1 MKKKLG
7 VIITLLTLCICLMT
21 PQMHAQAASGKTTI
35 AVSSGSINI
44 GQTVTVT
51 AKALSASGDSA
62 YANMVLTYDAG
73 ILEFV
78 SCTATYGG
86 GGGSISVANDS
97 FSVTLKAISAG
108 KASISLS
115 ATDGVIFSTA
125 EELDSMAGSSTSV
138 TVNNEAAGSSTGN
151 NSSAGTTGGNSAGTG
166 SNNNTG
172 SNTNTAAL
180 SADNSLKAL
189 TISPGTLSPAFKGST
204 TKYTATVDNSV
215 TSIAVSAT
223 PVNEKATIESV
234 TGNTNLAVGA
244 NVVKI
249 VVKAENGTTATYK
262 ITVTRQAAGNAG
274 TTGCETT
281 TTGGENGDSENG
293 DAETPEDTE
302 EVPATETP
310 ASQADV
316 VINDTTYHISDS
328 FTEEQIPADFTEAT
342 VQFRGTECRGLTFNK
357 GTISL
362 IYLETDNVDSTI
374 GRFFIYDETRDVVYD
389 FMKFTSGES
398 SYVIPL
404 LAPLDS
410 VLPDSY
416 VQVSLQMPES
426 TVMTAYQ
433 LPAAE
438 GEEASDF
445 YVFYAVNQDGTEGWY
460 QYDAAEGTYQRVNGN
475 ITETADSSSDD
486 LAELQSEYDELSR
499 KYKDAKSFSRNMI
512 AVIIFVLAVA
522 VVIGLNII
530 FFGRKKKG
538 KDELIEDDNVE
549 LEDAEYDEDTDEDL
563 DEDEVE
569 DTENDKKHFFGKFHG
584 LRKKRNNADDFLM
597 DEDED
602 FSENQIKKN
611 STQADITIIGTQPEI
626 SQEKTIDLVLDEPS
640 QEKTKKAEKIESE
653 RAKVKET
660 KDAEDDDYFDDEEE
674 YIEEEHP
681 INRAYREWND
691 YEDEFP
697 APVKKTVTEQT
708 SEKKSSEENQKTQP
722 EKNETSVKKEK
733 GLEVFDL
740 NDL

>member
-21 PQMHAQAASGKTTI
+21 PQMHAKAASGKTTI
-35 AVSSGSINI
+35 AVSAGSLNI

-78 SCTATYGG
+78 SCNATYGG
-86 GGGSISVANDS
+86 GGGSISVASDS
-97 FSVTLKAISAG
+97 FSVTLKAIAAG

-115 ATDGVIFSTA
+115 ATDGVIYGTE

-138 TVNNEAAGSSTGN
+138 TVKNEAAG
-151 NSSAGTTGGNSAGTG
+151 GNSTNNGSSGSNGNAGNGSSSGTG

-262 ITVTRQAAGNAG
+262 ITVTRQAAG
-274 TTGCETT
+274 TTGSETT
-281 TTGGENGDSENG
+281 TTGGENGDDGNG
-293 DAETPEDTE
+293 DSETPEDTE
-302 EVPATETP
+302 EVDATETP
-310 ASQADV
+310 VPAADV
-316 VINDTTYHISDS
+316 VINNTTYHIADN

-342 VQFRGTECRGLTFNK
+342 VHFRGTECRGLTFNK

-362 IYLETDNVDSTI
+362 IYLETDNVDATT

-389 FMKFTSGES
+389 FMKFTAGES

-410 VLPDSY
+410 VLPESY
-416 VQVSLQMPES
+416 VQVSLQMPEN

-433 LPAAE
+433 LPVE
-438 GEEASDF
+438 DGEEASDF
-445 YVFYAVNQDGTEGWY
+445 YIFYGVNQDGTEGWY

-486 LAELQSEYDELSR
+486 LAALQSEYDELSK

-512 AVIIFVLAVA
+512 AVLIFVLAIA
-522 VVIGLNII
+522 VVIILNIVL
-530 FFGRKKKG
+530 FGRKKKG
-538 KDELIEDDNVE
+538 KDELLEDDDSENE
-549 LEDAEYDEDTDEDL
+549 ESEYESDE
-563 DEDEVE
+563 EDEFVE
-569 DTENDKKHFFGKFHG
+569 KSPEAPMKNAEN
-584 LRKKRNNADDFLM
+584 
-597 DEDED
+597 
-602 FSENQIKKN
+602 
-611 STQADITIIGTQPEI
+611 
-626 SQEKTIDLVLDEPS
+626 
-640 QEKTKKAEKIESE
+640 TKKASKAGQTARTNKAGKPKKAE
-653 RAKVKET
+653 ET
-660 KDAEDDDYFDDEEE
+660 EEAQEFEEDEDDYFDDEEE

-691 YEDEFP
+691 YEDEIP
-697 APVKKTVTEQT
+697 STSEKSVTEEK
-708 SEKKSSEENQKTQP
+708 SEKKSSTENEKMDVPQ
-722 EKNETSVKKEK
+722 KNETSVKNEK
-733 GLEVFDL
+733 GMEVFDL

>member
-223 PVNEKATIESV
+223 PVNEKATVESV

-274 TTGCETT
+274 TTGGETT

-328 FTEEQIPADFTEAT
+328 FTEEQITADFTEAT

-486 LAELQSEYDELSR
+486 LAALQSEYDELSK

-674 YIEEEHP
+674 YIEEDHP

-708 SEKKSSEENQKTQP
+708 FEKKSSEENQKTQP
-722 EKNETSVKKEK
+722 EKNETSVKNEK

>member
-1 MKKKLG
+1 MKKKLS

-21 PQMHAQAASGKTTI
+21 PQMHAKAASGKTTI
-35 AVSSGSINI
+35 AVSAGSLNI

-51 AKALSASGDSA
+51 AKAFSASGDSA

-78 SCTATYGG
+78 SCNATYGG
-86 GGGSISVANDS
+86 GGGSISVASDS

-115 ATDGVIFSTA
+115 ATDGVIYGTE

-138 TVNNEAAGSSTGN
+138 TVKNEAAGSNGN
-151 NSSAGTTGGNSAGTG
+151 AGNGSSSGTG

-262 ITVTRQAAGNAG
+262 ITVTRQAAG
-274 TTGCETT
+274 TTGSETT
-281 TTGGENGDSENG
+281 TTGGENGDNGNG
-293 DAETPEDTE
+293 DSETPEDTE
-302 EVPATETP
+302 EVDTTETP
-310 ASQADV
+310 VPAADV
-316 VINDTTYHISDS
+316 VINNTTYHIADN

-342 VQFRGTECRGLTFNK
+342 VHFRGAECRGLTFNK

-362 IYLETDNVDSTI
+362 IYLETDNVDATT

-389 FMKFTSGES
+389 FMKFTAGES
-398 SYVIPL
+398 SYAIPL

-410 VLPDSY
+410 VLPESY
-416 VQVSLQMPES
+416 VQVSLQMPEN

-433 LPAAE
+433 LPVE
-438 GEEASDF
+438 DGEETSDF
-445 YVFYAVNQDGTEGWY
+445 YIFYGVNQDGTEGWY

-486 LAELQSEYDELSR
+486 LAALQSEYDELSK

-512 AVIIFVLAVA
+512 AVIIFVLAIA
-522 VVIGLNII
+522 VVIILNIVL
-530 FFGRKKKG
+530 FGRKKKG
-538 KDELIEDDNVE
+538 KDELLEDDD
-549 LEDAEYDEDTDEDL
+549 LENEESEYESDE
-563 DEDEVE
+563 EDEE
-569 DTENDKKHFFGKFHG
+569 NEETENEKKSLFGKFHG
-584 LRKKRNNADDFLM
+584 FRKKEKNEDDFLM
-597 DEDED
+597 DED
-602 FSENQIKKN
+602 N
-611 STQADITIIGTQPEI
+611 
-626 SQEKTIDLVLDEPS
+626 EKTE
-640 QEKTKKAEKIESE
+640 
-653 RAKVKET
+653 ET
-660 KDAEDDDYFDDEEE
+660 KEEQEFDGDEDAYFDDEEE
-674 YIEEEHP
+674 YIEEDHP

-691 YEDEFP
+691 YEDEIP
-697 APVKKTVTEQT
+697 SPSKKPVTEEM
-708 SEKKSSEENQKTQP
+708 SEKKSSTENEKMDVPQ
-722 EKNETSVKKEK
+722 KNEK
-733 GLEVFDL
+733 GMEVFDL

>member
-21 PQMHAQAASGKTTI
+21 PQMHAKAASGKTTI
-35 AVSSGSINI
+35 AVSVGSLNI

-78 SCTATYGG
+78 SCNATYGG
-86 GGGSISVANDS
+86 GGGSISVASDS

-115 ATDGVIFSTA
+115 ATDGVIYGTE

-138 TVNNEAAGSSTGN
+138 TVKNEAAGSNTGN
-151 NSSAGTTGGNSAGTG
+151 
-166 SNNNTG
+166 NNNTG

-262 ITVTRQAAGNAG
+262 ITVTRQAAG
-274 TTGCETT
+274 TTGSETT
-281 TTGGENGDSENG
+281 TTGGENGDDGNG
-293 DAETPEDTE
+293 DSETPEDTE
-302 EVPATETP
+302 EVDTTETP
-310 ASQADV
+310 VSAADV
-316 VINDTTYHISDS
+316 VINNTTYHIADN

-342 VQFRGTECRGLTFNK
+342 VNFRGTECRGLTFDK

-362 IYLETDNVDSTI
+362 IYLETDNVDATT

-389 FMKFTSGES
+389 FMKFTAGES

-410 VLPDSY
+410 VLPESY
-416 VQVSLQMPES
+416 VQVSLQMPEN

-433 LPAAE
+433 LPVE
-438 GEEASDF
+438 DGEEASDF
-445 YVFYAVNQDGTEGWY
+445 YIFYGVNQDGTEGWY

-486 LAELQSEYDELSR
+486 LAALQSEYDELSK

-512 AVIIFVLAVA
+512 AVIIFVLAIA
-522 VVIGLNII
+522 VVIILNIVL
-530 FFGRKKKG
+530 FGRKKKG
-538 KDELIEDDNVE
+538 KDELLEDDNVE
-549 LEDAEYDEDTDEDL
+549 LEDAEYDEDI

-569 DTENDKKHFFGKFHG
+569 DTETDKKPLFGKFHG
-584 LRKKRNNADDFLM
+584 FRKKEDDSLL
-597 DEDED
+597 DEGD
-602 FSENQIKKN
+602 
-611 STQADITIIGTQPEI
+611 EI

-674 YIEEEHP
+674 YIEEDHP

-691 YEDEFP
+691 YEDEIP

-708 SEKKSSEENQKTQP
+708 SEQKSSEEDQKTQP

>member
-21 PQMHAQAASGKTTI
+21 PQMHAKAASGKTTI
-35 AVSSGSINI
+35 AVSAGSLNI

-78 SCTATYGG
+78 SCNATYGG
-86 GGGSISVANDS
+86 GGGSISVASDS

-115 ATDGVIFSTA
+115 ATDGVIYGTE

-138 TVNNEAAGSSTGN
+138 TVKNEAAGSNTGN
-151 NSSAGTTGGNSAGTG
+151 
-166 SNNNTG
+166 NNNTG

-244 NVVKI
+244 NVVQI

-262 ITVTRQAAGNAG
+262 ITVTRQAAG
-274 TTGCETT
+274 TTGSETT
-281 TTGGENGDSENG
+281 TTGGENGDDGNVDS
-293 DAETPEDTE
+293 ETPEDTE
-302 EVPATETP
+302 EVDTTETP
-310 ASQADV
+310 VSAADV
-316 VINDTTYHISDS
+316 VINNTTYHIADN
-328 FTEEQIPADFTEAT
+328 FTEEQIPSDFTEAT
-342 VQFRGTECRGLTFNK
+342 VNFRGAECRGLTFNK

-362 IYLETDNVDSTI
+362 IYLETDNVDATT

-389 FMKFTSGES
+389 FMKFTAGES
-398 SYVIPL
+398 SYAIPL

-410 VLPDSY
+410 VLPESY
-416 VQVSLQMPES
+416 VQVSLQMPEN

-433 LPAAE
+433 LPAE
-438 GEEASDF
+438 DGEEASDF
-445 YVFYAVNQDGTEGWY
+445 YIFYGVNQDGTEGWY

-486 LAELQSEYDELSR
+486 LAALQSEYDELSK

-512 AVIIFVLAVA
+512 AVLIFVLAIA
-522 VVIGLNII
+522 VVIILNIVL
-530 FFGRKKKG
+530 FGRKKKG
-538 KDELIEDDNVE
+538 KDEL
-549 LEDAEYDEDTDEDL
+549 LEDNDSENEESEYESDE
-563 DEDEVE
+563 EDEFVE
-569 DTENDKKHFFGKFHG
+569 KSPEAPMKNAEN
-584 LRKKRNNADDFLM
+584 
-597 DEDED
+597 
-602 FSENQIKKN
+602 
-611 STQADITIIGTQPEI
+611 
-626 SQEKTIDLVLDEPS
+626 
-640 QEKTKKAEKIESE
+640 TKKASKAGQTARTNKAGKPKKAE
-653 RAKVKET
+653 ET
-660 KDAEDDDYFDDEEE
+660 EEAQEFEEDEDDYFDDEEE

-691 YEDEFP
+691 YEDEIP
-697 APVKKTVTEQT
+697 SQSKKPVTEEM
-708 SEKKSSEENQKTQP
+708 SEKKSPIENEKMDVPQ
-722 EKNETSVKKEK
+722 KNEK
-733 GLEVFDL
+733 GMEVFDL

>member
-21 PQMHAQAASGKTTI
+21 PQMHAKAASGKTTI
-35 AVSSGSINI
+35 AVSAGSLNI

-78 SCTATYGG
+78 SCNATYGG
-86 GGGSISVANDS
+86 GGGSISVASDS

-115 ATDGVIFSTA
+115 ATDGVIYGTE

-138 TVNNEAAGSSTGN
+138 TVKNEAAG
-151 NSSAGTTGGNSAGTG
+151 GNSTNNGSSGSNGNAGNGSSSGTG

-244 NVVKI
+244 NVVQI

-262 ITVTRQAAGNAG
+262 ITVTRQAAG
-274 TTGCETT
+274 TTGSETT
-281 TTGGENGDSENG
+281 TTGGENGDDGNVDS
-293 DAETPEDTE
+293 ETPEDTE
-302 EVPATETP
+302 EVDTTETP
-310 ASQADV
+310 VSAADV
-316 VINDTTYHISDS
+316 VINNTTYHIADN
-328 FTEEQIPADFTEAT
+328 FTEEQIPSDFTEAT
-342 VQFRGTECRGLTFNK
+342 VNFRGAECRGLTFNK

-362 IYLETDNVDSTI
+362 IYLETDNVDATT

-389 FMKFTSGES
+389 FMKFTAGES
-398 SYVIPL
+398 SYAIPL

-410 VLPDSY
+410 VLPESY
-416 VQVSLQMPES
+416 VQVSLQMPEN

-433 LPAAE
+433 LPAE
-438 GEEASDF
+438 DGEEASDF
-445 YVFYAVNQDGTEGWY
+445 YIFYGVNQDGTEGWY

-486 LAELQSEYDELSR
+486 LAALQSEYDELSK

-512 AVIIFVLAVA
+512 AVLIFVLAIA
-522 VVIGLNII
+522 VVIILNIVL
-530 FFGRKKKG
+530 FGRKKKG
-538 KDELIEDDNVE
+538 KDEL
-549 LEDAEYDEDTDEDL
+549 LEDNDSENEESEYESDE
-563 DEDEVE
+563 EDEFVE
-569 DTENDKKHFFGKFHG
+569 KSPEAPMKNAEN
-584 LRKKRNNADDFLM
+584 
-597 DEDED
+597 
-602 FSENQIKKN
+602 
-611 STQADITIIGTQPEI
+611 
-626 SQEKTIDLVLDEPS
+626 
-640 QEKTKKAEKIESE
+640 TKKASKAGQTARTNKAGKPKKAE
-653 RAKVKET
+653 ET
-660 KDAEDDDYFDDEEE
+660 EEAQEFEEDEDDYFDDEEE

-691 YEDEFP
+691 YEDEIP
-697 APVKKTVTEQT
+697 SPSKKPVTEEM
-708 SEKKSSEENQKTQP
+708 SEKKSPIENEKMDVPQ
-722 EKNETSVKKEK
+722 KNEK
-733 GLEVFDL
+733 GMEVFDL

>member
-21 PQMHAQAASGKTTI
+21 PQMHAKAASGKTTI
-35 AVSSGSINI
+35 AVSASSLNI

-78 SCTATYGG
+78 SCNATYGG
-86 GGGSISVANDS
+86 GGGSISVASDS

-115 ATDGVIFSTA
+115 ATDGVIYGTE

-138 TVNNEAAGSSTGN
+138 TVKNEAAGSNGN
-151 NSSAGTTGGNSAGTG
+151 AGNGSSSGTG

-172 SNTNTAAL
+172 SNTAAL

-189 TISPGTLSPAFKGST
+189 TISPGTLSPAFRGST
-204 TKYTATVDNSV
+204 TKYTAAVDNSV

-223 PVNEKATIESV
+223 PVNEKATVESV

-274 TTGCETT
+274 TTGGETT

-293 DAETPEDTE
+293 DAETPKDTE
-302 EVPATETP
+302 EVPATEAP
-310 ASQADV
+310 ASQAEV
-316 VINDTTYHISDS
+316 VINDTAYHISDS
-328 FTEEQIPADFTEAT
+328 FTEEQIPADFTEAA
-342 VQFRGTECRGLTFNK
+342 VRFRGTECRGLTFNK
-357 GTISL
+357 GMISL

-389 FMKFTSGES
+389 FMKFTAGES

-486 LAELQSEYDELSR
+486 LAALQSEYDELSK

-512 AVIIFVLAVA
+512 AVLIFVLAIA
-522 VVIGLNII
+522 VVIILNIVL
-530 FFGRKKKG
+530 FGRKKKG
-538 KDELIEDDNVE
+538 KDELLEDDNVE
-549 LEDAEYDEDTDEDL
+549 LEDAEYDEDI

-569 DTENDKKHFFGKFHG
+569 DTETDKKPLFGKFHG
-584 LRKKRNNADDFLM
+584 FRKKEDDSLL
-597 DEDED
+597 DEGD
-602 FSENQIKKN
+602 
-611 STQADITIIGTQPEI
+611 EI

-640 QEKTKKAEKIESE
+640 QKKTKKAEKIESE

-674 YIEEEHP
+674 YIEEDHP

-691 YEDEFP
+691 YEDEIP

-708 SEKKSSEENQKTQP
+708 SEQKSSEEDQKTQP

>member
-21 PQMHAQAASGKTTI
+21 PQMHAKAASGKTTI
-35 AVSSGSINI
+35 AVSAGSLNI

-78 SCTATYGG
+78 SCNATYGG
-86 GGGSISVANDS
+86 GGGSISVASDS
-97 FSVTLKAISAG
+97 FSVTLKAIAAG

-138 TVNNEAAGSSTGN
+138 TVKNEAAGSNTGN
-151 NSSAGTTGGNSAGTG
+151 
-166 SNNNTG
+166 NNNTG

-244 NVVKI
+244 NVVQI

-262 ITVTRQAAGNAG
+262 ITVTRQAAG
-274 TTGCETT
+274 TTGSETT
-281 TTGGENGDSENG
+281 TTGGENGDDGNG
-293 DAETPEDTE
+293 DSETPEDTE
-302 EVPATETP
+302 EVDTTETP
-310 ASQADV
+310 VSAADV
-316 VINDTTYHISDS
+316 VINNTTYHIADN

-342 VQFRGTECRGLTFNK
+342 VNFRGAECRGLTFNK

-362 IYLETDNVDSTI
+362 IYLETDNVDATT

-389 FMKFTSGES
+389 FMKFTAGES

-410 VLPDSY
+410 VLPESY
-416 VQVSLQMPES
+416 VQVSLQMPEN

-433 LPAAE
+433 LPAE
-438 GEEASDF
+438 DGEEASDF
-445 YVFYAVNQDGTEGWY
+445 YIFYGVNQDGTEGWY

-475 ITETADSSSDD
+475 ITEAADSSSDD
-486 LAELQSEYDELSR
+486 LAALQSEYDELSK

-512 AVIIFVLAVA
+512 AVIIFVLAIAA
-522 VVIGLNII
+522 VVILNIVL
-530 FFGRKKKG
+530 FGRKKKG
-538 KDELIEDDNVE
+538 KDEL
-549 LEDAEYDEDTDEDL
+549 LEDNDSENEESEYESDE
-563 DEDEVE
+563 EDEFVE
-569 DTENDKKHFFGKFHG
+569 KSPEAPMKNAEN
-584 LRKKRNNADDFLM
+584 
-597 DEDED
+597 
-602 FSENQIKKN
+602 
-611 STQADITIIGTQPEI
+611 
-626 SQEKTIDLVLDEPS
+626 
-640 QEKTKKAEKIESE
+640 TKKASKAGQTARTNKAGKPKKAE
-653 RAKVKET
+653 ET
-660 KDAEDDDYFDDEEE
+660 EEAQEFEEDEDDYFDDEEE

-691 YEDEFP
+691 YEDEIP
-697 APVKKTVTEQT
+697 SPSKKPVTEEM
-708 SEKKSSEENQKTQP
+708 SEKKSPIENEKMDVPQ
-722 EKNETSVKKEK
+722 KNEK
-733 GLEVFDL
+733 GMEVFDL

>member
-21 PQMHAQAASGKTTI
+21 PQMHAKAASGKTTI
-35 AVSSGSINI
+35 AVSASSLNI

-78 SCTATYGG
+78 SCNATYGG
-86 GGGSISVANDS
+86 GGGSISVASDS

-115 ATDGVIFSTA
+115 ATDGVIYGTE

-138 TVNNEAAGSSTGN
+138 TVKNEAAGSNGN
-151 NSSAGTTGGNSAGTG
+151 AGNGSSSGTG

-172 SNTNTAAL
+172 SNTAAL

-223 PVNEKATIESV
+223 PVNEKATVESV

-262 ITVTRQAAGNAG
+262 ITVTRQAAG
-274 TTGCETT
+274 TTGSETT
-281 TTGGENGDSENG
+281 TTGGENGDSGNG

-302 EVPATETP
+302 EVPATEAP
-310 ASQADV
+310 ASQAEV
-316 VINDTTYHISDS
+316 VINDTAYHISDS
-328 FTEEQIPADFTEAT
+328 FTEEQIPADFTEAA
-342 VQFRGTECRGLTFNK
+342 VQFRGTECRGLSFNK
-357 GTISL
+357 GMISL

-389 FMKFTSGES
+389 FMKFTAGES

-410 VLPDSY
+410 VLPESY
-416 VQVSLQMPES
+416 VQVSLQMPEN

-433 LPAAE
+433 LPVE
-438 GEEASDF
+438 DGEEASDF
-445 YVFYAVNQDGTEGWY
+445 YIFYGVNQDGTEGWY

-486 LAELQSEYDELSR
+486 LAALQSEYDELSK

-512 AVIIFVLAVA
+512 AVLIFVLAIA
-522 VVIGLNII
+522 VVIILNIVL
-530 FFGRKKKG
+530 FGRKKKG
-538 KDELIEDDNVE
+538 KDELLEDDDSENE
-549 LEDAEYDEDTDEDL
+549 ESEYESDE
-563 DEDEVE
+563 EDEFVE
-569 DTENDKKHFFGKFHG
+569 KSPEAPMKNAEN
-584 LRKKRNNADDFLM
+584 
-597 DEDED
+597 
-602 FSENQIKKN
+602 
-611 STQADITIIGTQPEI
+611 
-626 SQEKTIDLVLDEPS
+626 
-640 QEKTKKAEKIESE
+640 TKKASKAGQTARTNKAGKPKKAE
-653 RAKVKET
+653 ET
-660 KDAEDDDYFDDEEE
+660 EEAQEFEEDEDDYFDDEEE

-691 YEDEFP
+691 YEDEIP
-697 APVKKTVTEQT
+697 STSEKSVTEEK
-708 SEKKSSEENQKTQP
+708 SEKKSSTENEKMDVLQ
-722 EKNETSVKKEK
+722 KNETSVKNEK
-733 GLEVFDL
+733 GMEVFDL

>member
-21 PQMHAQAASGKTTI
+21 PQMHAKAASGKTTI
-35 AVSSGSINI
+35 AVSAGSLNI

-78 SCTATYGG
+78 SCNATYGG
-86 GGGSISVANDS
+86 GGGSISVASDS
-97 FSVTLKAISAG
+97 FSVTLKAIAAG

-138 TVNNEAAGSSTGN
+138 TVKNEAAGSNGN
-151 NSSAGTTGGNSAGTG
+151 AGNGSSSGTG

-172 SNTNTAAL
+172 SNTAAL

-244 NVVKI
+244 NVVQI

-262 ITVTRQAAGNAG
+262 ITVTRQAAG
-274 TTGCETT
+274 TTGSETT
-281 TTGGENGDSENG
+281 TTGGENGDSGNSDDGNDDSG
-293 DAETPEDTE
+293 DPGDTE
-302 EVPATETP
+302 EVDATETP
-310 ASQADV
+310 VSAADV
-316 VINDTTYHISDS
+316 VINNTTYHIADN

-342 VQFRGTECRGLTFNK
+342 VNFRGTECRGLTFDK

-362 IYLETDNVDSTI
+362 IYLETDNVDATT

-389 FMKFTSGES
+389 FMKFTAGES

-410 VLPDSY
+410 VLPESY
-416 VQVSLQMPES
+416 VQVSLQMPEN

-433 LPAAE
+433 LPVE
-438 GEEASDF
+438 DGEEASDF
-445 YVFYAVNQDGTEGWY
+445 YIFYGVNQDGTEGWY

-486 LAELQSEYDELSR
+486 LAALQSQYDELSK

-512 AVIIFVLAVA
+512 AVIIFVLAIA
-522 VVIGLNII
+522 VVVILNIML
-530 FFGRKKKG
+530 FGRKKKG
-538 KDELIEDDNVE
+538 KDELSEDDDPE
-549 LEDAEYDEDTDEDL
+549 LDEPEDEDDEAN
-563 DEDEVE
+563 EE
-569 DTENDKKHFFGKFHG
+569 TETEKKPLLGKFHG
-584 LRKKRNNADDFLM
+584 FRKKEKN
-597 DEDED
+597 EDE
-602 FSENQIKKN
+602 
-611 STQADITIIGTQPEI
+611 
-626 SQEKTIDLVLDEPS
+626 
-640 QEKTKKAEKIESE
+640 
-653 RAKVKET
+653 
-660 KDAEDDDYFDDEEE
+660 DDYFDDEEE
-674 YIEEEHP
+674 YIEEDHP

-691 YEDEFP
+691 YEDEIP
-697 APVKKTVTEQT
+697 STSEKSVTEEK
-708 SEKKSSEENQKTQP
+708 SEKKSSTENEKMDVPQ
-722 EKNETSVKKEK
+722 KNETSVKNEK
-733 GLEVFDL
+733 GMEVFDL

>member
-21 PQMHAQAASGKTTI
+21 PQMHAKAASGKTTI
-35 AVSSGSINI
+35 AVSVGSLNI

-78 SCTATYGG
+78 SCNATYGG
-86 GGGSISVANDS
+86 GGGSISVASDS

-115 ATDGVIFSTA
+115 ATDGVIYGTE

-138 TVNNEAAGSSTGN
+138 TVKNEAAGSNTGN
-151 NSSAGTTGGNSAGTG
+151 
-166 SNNNTG
+166 NNNTG

-244 NVVKI
+244 NVVQI

-262 ITVTRQAAGNAG
+262 ITVTRQAAG
-274 TTGCETT
+274 TTGSETT
-281 TTGGENGDSENG
+281 TTGGENGDDGNG
-293 DAETPEDTE
+293 DSETPEDTE
-302 EVPATETP
+302 EVDTTETP
-310 ASQADV
+310 VSAADV
-316 VINDTTYHISDS
+316 VINNTTYHIADN

-342 VQFRGTECRGLTFNK
+342 VNFRGTECRGLTFDK

-362 IYLETDNVDSTI
+362 IYLETDNVDATT

-389 FMKFTSGES
+389 FMKFTAGES

-410 VLPDSY
+410 VLPESY
-416 VQVSLQMPES
+416 VQVSLQMPEN

-433 LPAAE
+433 LPAE
-438 GEEASDF
+438 DGEEASDF
-445 YVFYAVNQDGTEGWY
+445 YIFYGVNQDGTEGWY

-486 LAELQSEYDELSR
+486 LAALQSEYDELSK

-512 AVIIFVLAVA
+512 AVLIFVLAIA
-522 VVIGLNII
+522 VVIILNIVL
-530 FFGRKKKG
+530 FGRKKKG
-538 KDELIEDDNVE
+538 KDEL
-549 LEDAEYDEDTDEDL
+549 LEDNDSENEESEYESDE
-563 DEDEVE
+563 EDEFVE
-569 DTENDKKHFFGKFHG
+569 KSPEAPMKNAEN
-584 LRKKRNNADDFLM
+584 
-597 DEDED
+597 
-602 FSENQIKKN
+602 
-611 STQADITIIGTQPEI
+611 
-626 SQEKTIDLVLDEPS
+626 
-640 QEKTKKAEKIESE
+640 TKKASKAGQTARTNKAGKPKKAE
-653 RAKVKET
+653 ET
-660 KDAEDDDYFDDEEE
+660 EEAQEFEEDEDDYFDDEEE

-691 YEDEFP
+691 YEDEIP

-708 SEKKSSEENQKTQP
+708 SEQKSSEEDQKTQP

>member
-21 PQMHAQAASGKTTI
+21 PQMHAKAASGKTTI
-35 AVSSGSINI
+35 AVSASSLNI

-78 SCTATYGG
+78 SCNATYGG
-86 GGGSISVANDS
+86 GGGSISVASDS

-115 ATDGVIFSTA
+115 ATDGVIYGTE

-138 TVNNEAAGSSTGN
+138 TVKNEAAGSNTGN
-151 NSSAGTTGGNSAGTG
+151 
-166 SNNNTG
+166 NNNTG

-244 NVVKI
+244 NVVQI

-262 ITVTRQAAGNAG
+262 ITVTRQAAG
-274 TTGCETT
+274 TTGSETT
-281 TTGGENGDSENG
+281 TTGGENGDDGNVDS
-293 DAETPEDTE
+293 ETPEDTE
-302 EVPATETP
+302 EVDTTETP
-310 ASQADV
+310 VSAADV
-316 VINDTTYHISDS
+316 VINNTTYHIADN
-328 FTEEQIPADFTEAT
+328 FTEEQIPSDFTEAT
-342 VQFRGTECRGLTFNK
+342 VNFRGAECRGLTFNK

-362 IYLETDNVDSTI
+362 IYLETDNVDATT

-389 FMKFTSGES
+389 FMKFTAGES
-398 SYVIPL
+398 SYAIPL

-410 VLPDSY
+410 VLPESY
-416 VQVSLQMPES
+416 VQVSLQMPEN

-433 LPAAE
+433 LPAE
-438 GEEASDF
+438 DGEEASDF
-445 YVFYAVNQDGTEGWY
+445 YIFYGVNQDGTEGWY

-486 LAELQSEYDELSR
+486 LAALQSEYDELSK

-512 AVIIFVLAVA
+512 AVLIFVLAIA
-522 VVIGLNII
+522 VVIMLNIML
-530 FFGRKKKG
+530 FGRKKKG
-538 KDELIEDDNVE
+538 KDELSEDNDPELDEPENEDDEANE
-549 LEDAEYDEDTDEDL
+549 E
-563 DEDEVE
+563 
-569 DTENDKKHFFGKFHG
+569 TETEKKPFLGKFHG
-584 LRKKRNNADDFLM
+584 FRKKEKN
-597 DEDED
+597 EDE
-602 FSENQIKKN
+602 
-611 STQADITIIGTQPEI
+611 
-626 SQEKTIDLVLDEPS
+626 
-640 QEKTKKAEKIESE
+640 
-653 RAKVKET
+653 
-660 KDAEDDDYFDDEEE
+660 DDYFDDEEE

-691 YEDEFP
+691 YEDEIP
-697 APVKKTVTEQT
+697 SPSKKPVTEEM
-708 SEKKSSEENQKTQP
+708 SEKKSPIENEKMDVPQ
-722 EKNETSVKKEK
+722 KNEK
-733 GLEVFDL
+733 GMEVFDL

>member
-115 ATDGVIFSTA
+115 ATDGVIYGTE

-138 TVNNEAAGSSTGN
+138 TVKNEAVGSS
-151 NSSAGTTGGNSAGTG
+151 TG

-262 ITVTRQAAGNAG
+262 ITVTRQTAGNAG
-274 TTGCETT
+274 TTGGETT

-512 AVIIFVLAVA
+512 AVIIFVLAIA

-611 STQADITIIGTQPEI
+611 STQADITIIGIQPEI

-691 YEDEFP
+691 YEDEIP
-697 APVKKTVTEQT
+697 TPVKKTVTEQT

>member
-21 PQMHAQAASGKTTI
+21 PQMHAKAASGKTTI
-35 AVSSGSINI
+35 AVSAGSLNI

-78 SCTATYGG
+78 SCNATYGG
-86 GGGSISVANDS
+86 GGGSISVASDS

-115 ATDGVIFSTA
+115 ATDGVIYGTE

-138 TVNNEAAGSSTGN
+138 TVKNEAAGSNTGN
-151 NSSAGTTGGNSAGTG
+151 
-166 SNNNTG
+166 NNNTG

-262 ITVTRQAAGNAG
+262 ITVTRQAAG
-274 TTGCETT
+274 TTGSETT
-281 TTGGENGDSENG
+281 TTGGENGDDGNG
-293 DAETPEDTE
+293 DSETPEDTE
-302 EVPATETP
+302 EVDATETP
-310 ASQADV
+310 VPAADV
-316 VINDTTYHISDS
+316 VINNTTYHIADN

-342 VQFRGTECRGLTFNK
+342 VNFRGAECRGLTFNK

-362 IYLETDNVDSTI
+362 IYLETDNVDATT

-389 FMKFTSGES
+389 FMKFTAGES
-398 SYVIPL
+398 SYAIPL

-410 VLPDSY
+410 VLPESY
-416 VQVSLQMPES
+416 VQVSLQMPEN

-433 LPAAE
+433 LPAE
-438 GEEASDF
+438 DGEEASDF
-445 YVFYAVNQDGTEGWY
+445 YIFYGVNQDGTEGWY

-486 LAELQSEYDELSR
+486 LAALQSEYDELSK

-512 AVIIFVLAVA
+512 AVIIFVLAIAA
-522 VVIGLNII
+522 VVILNIVL
-530 FFGRKKKG
+530 FGRKKKG
-538 KDELIEDDNVE
+538 KDELLEDDDSENE
-549 LEDAEYDEDTDEDL
+549 ESEYESDE
-563 DEDEVE
+563 EDEFVE
-569 DTENDKKHFFGKFHG
+569 KSPEAPMKNAEN
-584 LRKKRNNADDFLM
+584 
-597 DEDED
+597 
-602 FSENQIKKN
+602 
-611 STQADITIIGTQPEI
+611 
-626 SQEKTIDLVLDEPS
+626 
-640 QEKTKKAEKIESE
+640 TKKASKAGQTARTNKAGKPKKAE
-653 RAKVKET
+653 ET
-660 KDAEDDDYFDDEEE
+660 EEAQEFEEDEDDYFDDEEE

-691 YEDEFP
+691 YEDEIP
-697 APVKKTVTEQT
+697 SPSKKPVTEEM
-708 SEKKSSEENQKTQP
+708 SEKKSPIENEKMDVPQ
-722 EKNETSVKKEK
+722 KNEK
-733 GLEVFDL
+733 GMEVFDL

>member
-21 PQMHAQAASGKTTI
+21 PQMHAKAASGKTTI
-35 AVSSGSINI
+35 AVSAGSLNI

-78 SCTATYGG
+78 SCNATYGG
-86 GGGSISVANDS
+86 GGGSISVASDS

-115 ATDGVIFSTA
+115 ATDGVIYGTE

-138 TVNNEAAGSSTGN
+138 TVKNEAAG
-151 NSSAGTTGGNSAGTG
+151 GNSTNNGSSGSNGNAGNGSSSGTG

-204 TKYTATVDNSV
+204 TKYTAAVDNSV

-223 PVNEKATIESV
+223 PVNEKATVESV

-262 ITVTRQAAGNAG
+262 ITVTRQAAG
-274 TTGCETT
+274 TTGSETT
-281 TTGGENGDSENG
+281 TTGGENGDDGNG
-293 DAETPEDTE
+293 DSETPEDTE
-302 EVPATETP
+302 EVDTTETP
-310 ASQADV
+310 VSAADV
-316 VINDTTYHISDS
+316 VINNTTYHIADN

-342 VQFRGTECRGLTFNK
+342 VNFRGTECRGLTFDK

-362 IYLETDNVDSTI
+362 IYLETDNVDATT

-389 FMKFTSGES
+389 FMKFTAGES

-410 VLPDSY
+410 VLPESY
-416 VQVSLQMPES
+416 VQVSLQMPEN

-433 LPAAE
+433 LPVE
-438 GEEASDF
+438 DGEEASDF
-445 YVFYAVNQDGTEGWY
+445 YIFYGVNQDGTEGWY

-486 LAELQSEYDELSR
+486 LAALQSQYDELSK

-512 AVIIFVLAVA
+512 AVIIFVLAIAA
-522 VVIGLNII
+522 VVILNIVL
-530 FFGRKKKG
+530 FGRKKKG
-538 KDELIEDDNVE
+538 KDELLEDDDSENE
-549 LEDAEYDEDTDEDL
+549 ESEYESDE
-563 DEDEVE
+563 EDEFVE
-569 DTENDKKHFFGKFHG
+569 KSPEAPMKNAEN
-584 LRKKRNNADDFLM
+584 
-597 DEDED
+597 
-602 FSENQIKKN
+602 
-611 STQADITIIGTQPEI
+611 
-626 SQEKTIDLVLDEPS
+626 
-640 QEKTKKAEKIESE
+640 TKKASKAGQTARTNKAGKPKKAE
-653 RAKVKET
+653 ET
-660 KDAEDDDYFDDEEE
+660 EEAQEFEEDEDDYFDDEEE

-691 YEDEFP
+691 YEDEIP
-697 APVKKTVTEQT
+697 SQSKKPVTEET
-708 SEKKSSEENQKTQP
+708 SEKESSTENVKMDEQQKM
-722 EKNETSVKKEK
+722 K
-733 GLEVFDL
+733 LL
-740 NDL
+740 

>member
-21 PQMHAQAASGKTTI
+21 PQMHAKAASGKTTI
-35 AVSSGSINI
+35 AVSAGSLNI

-78 SCTATYGG
+78 SCNATYGG
-86 GGGSISVANDS
+86 GGGSISVASDS
-97 FSVTLKAISAG
+97 FSVTLKAIAAG

-138 TVNNEAAGSSTGN
+138 TVKNEAAGSNTGN
-151 NSSAGTTGGNSAGTG
+151 NS
-166 SNNNTG
+166 NTG

-244 NVVKI
+244 NVVQI

-262 ITVTRQAAGNAG
+262 ITVTRQAAG
-274 TTGCETT
+274 TTGSETT
-281 TTGGENGDSENG
+281 TTGGENGDDGNVDS
-293 DAETPEDTE
+293 ETPEDTE
-302 EVPATETP
+302 EVDTTETP
-310 ASQADV
+310 VSAADV
-316 VINDTTYHISDS
+316 VINNTTYHIADN

-342 VQFRGTECRGLTFNK
+342 VNFRGTECRGLTFDK

-362 IYLETDNVDSTI
+362 IYLETDNVDATT

-389 FMKFTSGES
+389 FMKFTAGES

-486 LAELQSEYDELSR
+486 LAALQSEYDELSK

-512 AVIIFVLAVA
+512 AVIIFVLAIA
-522 VVIGLNII
+522 VVVILNIML
-530 FFGRKKKG
+530 FGRKKKG
-538 KDELIEDDNVE
+538 KDELSEDNDPELDEPENEDDEANE
-549 LEDAEYDEDTDEDL
+549 E
-563 DEDEVE
+563 
-569 DTENDKKHFFGKFHG
+569 TETEKKPFLGKFHG
-584 LRKKRNNADDFLM
+584 FRKKEKN
-597 DEDED
+597 EDE
-602 FSENQIKKN
+602 
-611 STQADITIIGTQPEI
+611 
-626 SQEKTIDLVLDEPS
+626 
-640 QEKTKKAEKIESE
+640 
-653 RAKVKET
+653 
-660 KDAEDDDYFDDEEE
+660 DDYFDDEEE

-691 YEDEFP
+691 YEDEIP
-697 APVKKTVTEQT
+697 SQSKKPVTEET
-708 SEKKSSEENQKTQP
+708 SEKESSTENVKMDEQQ
-722 EKNETSVKKEK
+722 KNETSIKNEK

>member
-21 PQMHAQAASGKTTI
+21 PQMHAKAASGKTTI
-35 AVSSGSINI
+35 AVSAGSLNI

-78 SCTATYGG
+78 SCNATYGG
-86 GGGSISVANDS
+86 GGGSISVASDS

-115 ATDGVIFSTA
+115 ATDGVIYGTE

-138 TVNNEAAGSSTGN
+138 TVKNEAAGSNTGN
-151 NSSAGTTGGNSAGTG
+151 NSSAGNNGSSGSNGNAGNGSSSGTG

-172 SNTNTAAL
+172 SNTAAL

-204 TKYTATVDNSV
+204 TKYTAAVDNSV

-223 PVNEKATIESV
+223 PVNEKATVESV

-262 ITVTRQAAGNAG
+262 ITVTRQAAG
-274 TTGCETT
+274 TTGSETT
-281 TTGGENGDSENG
+281 TTGGENGDDGNG
-293 DAETPEDTE
+293 DSETPEDTE
-302 EVPATETP
+302 EVDTTETP
-310 ASQADV
+310 VSAADV
-316 VINDTTYHISDS
+316 VINNTTYHIADN

-342 VQFRGTECRGLTFNK
+342 VNFRGTECRGLTFDK

-362 IYLETDNVDSTI
+362 IYLETDNVDATT

-389 FMKFTSGES
+389 FMKFTAGES

-410 VLPDSY
+410 VLPESY
-416 VQVSLQMPES
+416 VQVSLQMPEN

-433 LPAAE
+433 LPVE
-438 GEEASDF
+438 DGEEASDF
-445 YVFYAVNQDGTEGWY
+445 YIFYGVNQDGTEGWY

-486 LAELQSEYDELSR
+486 LAALQSEYDELSK

-512 AVIIFVLAVA
+512 AVLIFVLAIA
-522 VVIGLNII
+522 VVIILNIVL
-530 FFGRKKKG
+530 FGRKKKG
-538 KDELIEDDNVE
+538 KDELLEDDNVE
-549 LEDAEYDEDTDEDL
+549 LEDAEYDEDI

-569 DTENDKKHFFGKFHG
+569 DTETDKKPFFGKFHG
-584 LRKKRNNADDFLM
+584 FRKKEDDSLL
-597 DEDED
+597 DEGD
-602 FSENQIKKN
+602 
-611 STQADITIIGTQPEI
+611 EI

-674 YIEEEHP
+674 YIEEDHP

-691 YEDEFP
+691 YEDEIP
-697 APVKKTVTEQT
+697 TPVKKTVTEQT
-708 SEKKSSEENQKTQP
+708 SEQKSSEEDQKTQP
-722 EKNETSVKKEK
+722 EKNETCVKKEK

>member
-21 PQMHAQAASGKTTI
+21 PQMHAKAASGKTTI
-35 AVSSGSINI
+35 AVSAGSLNI

-78 SCTATYGG
+78 SCNATYGG
-86 GGGSISVANDS
+86 GGGSISVASDS
-97 FSVTLKAISAG
+97 FSVTLKAIAAG

-138 TVNNEAAGSSTGN
+138 TVKNEAAG
-151 NSSAGTTGGNSAGTG
+151 GNSTNNGSSGSNGNAGNGSSSGTG

-244 NVVKI
+244 NVVQI

-262 ITVTRQAAGNAG
+262 ITVTRQAAG
-274 TTGCETT
+274 TTGSETT
-281 TTGGENGDSENG
+281 TTGGENGDDGNG
-293 DAETPEDTE
+293 DSETPEDTE
-302 EVPATETP
+302 EVDTTETP
-310 ASQADV
+310 VSAADV
-316 VINDTTYHISDS
+316 VINNTTYHIADN

-342 VQFRGTECRGLTFNK
+342 VNFRGAECRGLTFNK

-362 IYLETDNVDSTI
+362 IYLETDNVDATT

-389 FMKFTSGES
+389 FMKFTAGES

-410 VLPDSY
+410 VLPESY
-416 VQVSLQMPES
+416 VQVSLQMPEN

-433 LPAAE
+433 LPVE
-438 GEEASDF
+438 DGEEASDF
-445 YVFYAVNQDGTEGWY
+445 YIFYGVNQDGTEGWY

-486 LAELQSEYDELSR
+486 LAALQSEYDELSK

-512 AVIIFVLAVA
+512 AVIIFVLAIAA
-522 VVIGLNII
+522 VVILNIVL
-530 FFGRKKKG
+530 FGRKKKG
-538 KDELIEDDNVE
+538 KDELLEDDDSENE
-549 LEDAEYDEDTDEDL
+549 ESEYESDE
-563 DEDEVE
+563 EDEFVE
-569 DTENDKKHFFGKFHG
+569 KSPEAPMKNAEN
-584 LRKKRNNADDFLM
+584 
-597 DEDED
+597 
-602 FSENQIKKN
+602 
-611 STQADITIIGTQPEI
+611 
-626 SQEKTIDLVLDEPS
+626 
-640 QEKTKKAEKIESE
+640 TKKASKAGQTARTNKAGKPKKAE
-653 RAKVKET
+653 ET
-660 KDAEDDDYFDDEEE
+660 EEAQEFEEDEDDYFDDEEE

-691 YEDEFP
+691 YEDEIP
-697 APVKKTVTEQT
+697 SQSKKPVTEET
-708 SEKKSSEENQKTQP
+708 SEKESSTENVKMDEQQ
-722 EKNETSVKKEK
+722 KNETSIKNEK

>member
-21 PQMHAQAASGKTTI
+21 PQMHAKAASGKTTI
-35 AVSSGSINI
+35 AVSAGSLNI

-78 SCTATYGG
+78 SCNATYGG
-86 GGGSISVANDS
+86 GGGSISVASDS
-97 FSVTLKAISAG
+97 FSVTLKAIAAG

-138 TVNNEAAGSSTGN
+138 TVKNEAAG
-151 NSSAGTTGGNSAGTG
+151 GNSTNNGSSGSNGNAGNGSSSGTG

-172 SNTNTAAL
+172 SNTAAL

-204 TKYTATVDNSV
+204 TKYTAAVDNSV

-244 NVVKI
+244 NVVQI

-262 ITVTRQAAGNAG
+262 ITVTRQAAG
-274 TTGCETT
+274 TTGSETT
-281 TTGGENGDSENG
+281 TTGGENGDDGNG
-293 DAETPEDTE
+293 DSETPEDTE
-302 EVPATETP
+302 EVDATETP
-310 ASQADV
+310 VPAADV
-316 VINDTTYHISDS
+316 VINNTTYHIADN

-342 VQFRGTECRGLTFNK
+342 VNFRGAECRGLTFNK

-362 IYLETDNVDSTI
+362 IYLETDNVDATT

-389 FMKFTSGES
+389 FMKFTAGES
-398 SYVIPL
+398 SYAIPL

-410 VLPDSY
+410 VLPESY
-416 VQVSLQMPES
+416 VQVSLQMPEN

-433 LPAAE
+433 LPAE
-438 GEEASDF
+438 DGEEASDF
-445 YVFYAVNQDGTEGWY
+445 YIFYGVNQDGTEGWY

-486 LAELQSEYDELSR
+486 LAALQSEYDELSK

-512 AVIIFVLAVA
+512 AVLIFVLAIA
-522 VVIGLNII
+522 VVIILNSVL
-530 FFGRKKKG
+530 FGRKKKG
-538 KDELIEDDNVE
+538 KDELLEDDDSENE
-549 LEDAEYDEDTDEDL
+549 ESEYESDE
-563 DEDEVE
+563 EDEFVE
-569 DTENDKKHFFGKFHG
+569 KSPEAPMKNAEN
-584 LRKKRNNADDFLM
+584 
-597 DEDED
+597 
-602 FSENQIKKN
+602 
-611 STQADITIIGTQPEI
+611 
-626 SQEKTIDLVLDEPS
+626 
-640 QEKTKKAEKIESE
+640 TKKASKAGQTARTNKAGKPKKAE
-653 RAKVKET
+653 ET
-660 KDAEDDDYFDDEEE
+660 EEAQEFEEDEDDYFDDEEE

-691 YEDEFP
+691 YEDEIP
-697 APVKKTVTEQT
+697 SPSKKPVTEET
-708 SEKKSSEENQKTQP
+708 SEKESSTENVKMDVPQ
-722 EKNETSVKKEK
+722 KNEK
-733 GLEVFDL
+733 GMEVFDL

>member
-21 PQMHAQAASGKTTI
+21 PQMHAKAASGKTTI
-35 AVSSGSINI
+35 AVSAGSLNI

-78 SCTATYGG
+78 SCNATYGG
-86 GGGSISVANDS
+86 GGGSISVASDS

-115 ATDGVIFSTA
+115 ATDGVIYGTE

-138 TVNNEAAGSSTGN
+138 TVKNEAAGSNTGN
-151 NSSAGTTGGNSAGTG
+151 
-166 SNNNTG
+166 NNNTG

-244 NVVKI
+244 NVVQI

-262 ITVTRQAAGNAG
+262 ITVTRQAAG
-274 TTGCETT
+274 TTGSETT
-281 TTGGENGDSENG
+281 TTGGENGDDGNVDS
-293 DAETPEDTE
+293 ETPEDTE
-302 EVPATETP
+302 EVDTTETP
-310 ASQADV
+310 VSAADV
-316 VINDTTYHISDS
+316 VINNTTYHIADN
-328 FTEEQIPADFTEAT
+328 FTEEQIPSDFTEAT
-342 VQFRGTECRGLTFNK
+342 VNFRGAECRGLTFNK

-362 IYLETDNVDSTI
+362 IYLETDNVDATT
-374 GRFFIYDETRDVVYD
+374 GRYFIYDETRDVVYD
-389 FMKFTSGES
+389 FMKFTAGES
-398 SYVIPL
+398 SYAIPL

-410 VLPDSY
+410 VLPESY
-416 VQVSLQMPES
+416 VQVSLQMPEN

-433 LPAAE
+433 LPAE
-438 GEEASDF
+438 DGEEASDF
-445 YVFYAVNQDGTEGWY
+445 YIFYGVNQDGTEGWY

-486 LAELQSEYDELSR
+486 LAALQSEYDELSK

-512 AVIIFVLAVA
+512 AVLIFVLAIA
-522 VVIGLNII
+522 VVIILNIVL
-530 FFGRKKKG
+530 FGRKKKG
-538 KDELIEDDNVE
+538 KDEL
-549 LEDAEYDEDTDEDL
+549 LEDNDSENEESEYESDE
-563 DEDEVE
+563 EDEFVE
-569 DTENDKKHFFGKFHG
+569 KSPEAPMKNAEN
-584 LRKKRNNADDFLM
+584 
-597 DEDED
+597 
-602 FSENQIKKN
+602 
-611 STQADITIIGTQPEI
+611 
-626 SQEKTIDLVLDEPS
+626 
-640 QEKTKKAEKIESE
+640 TKKASKAGQTARTNKAGKPKKAE
-653 RAKVKET
+653 ET
-660 KDAEDDDYFDDEEE
+660 EEAQEFEEDEDDYFDDEEE

-691 YEDEFP
+691 YEDEIP
-697 APVKKTVTEQT
+697 SPSKKPVTEEM
-708 SEKKSSEENQKTQP
+708 SEKKSPIENEKMDVPQ
-722 EKNETSVKKEK
+722 KNEK
-733 GLEVFDL
+733 GMEVFDL

>member
-21 PQMHAQAASGKTTI
+21 PQMHAKAASGKTTI
-35 AVSSGSINI
+35 AVSAGSLNI

-78 SCTATYGG
+78 SCNATYGG
-86 GGGSISVANDS
+86 GGGSISVASDS

-115 ATDGVIFSTA
+115 ATDGVIYGTE

-138 TVNNEAAGSSTGN
+138 TVKNEAAGSNTGN
-151 NSSAGTTGGNSAGTG
+151 NS
-166 SNNNTG
+166 NTG

-244 NVVKI
+244 NVVQI

-262 ITVTRQAAGNAG
+262 ITVTRQAAG
-274 TTGCETT
+274 TTGSETT
-281 TTGGENGDSENG
+281 TTGGENGDDGNVDS
-293 DAETPEDTE
+293 ETPEDTE
-302 EVPATETP
+302 EVDTTETP
-310 ASQADV
+310 VSAADV
-316 VINDTTYHISDS
+316 VINNTTYHIADN
-328 FTEEQIPADFTEAT
+328 FTEEQIPSDFTEAT
-342 VQFRGTECRGLTFNK
+342 VHFRGAECRGLTFNK

-362 IYLETDNVDSTI
+362 IYLETDNVDATT

-389 FMKFTSGES
+389 FMKFTAGES
-398 SYVIPL
+398 SYAIPL

-410 VLPDSY
+410 VLPESY
-416 VQVSLQMPES
+416 VQVSLQMPEN

-433 LPAAE
+433 LPAE
-438 GEEASDF
+438 DGEEASDF
-445 YVFYAVNQDGTEGWY
+445 YIFYGVNQDGTEGWY

-486 LAELQSEYDELSR
+486 LAALQSEYDELSK

-512 AVIIFVLAVA
+512 AVLIFVLAIA
-522 VVIGLNII
+522 VVIILNIVL
-530 FFGRKKKG
+530 FGRKKKG
-538 KDELIEDDNVE
+538 KDELLEDDNVE
-549 LEDAEYDEDTDEDL
+549 LEDAEYDEDI

-569 DTENDKKHFFGKFHG
+569 DTETDKKPLFGKFHG
-584 LRKKRNNADDFLM
+584 FRKKEDDSLL
-597 DEDED
+597 DEGD
-602 FSENQIKKN
+602 
-611 STQADITIIGTQPEI
+611 EI

-674 YIEEEHP
+674 YIEEDHP

-691 YEDEFP
+691 YEDEIP

-708 SEKKSSEENQKTQP
+708 SEQKSSEEDQKTQP

>member
-21 PQMHAQAASGKTTI
+21 PQMHAKAASGKTTI
-35 AVSSGSINI
+35 AVSAGSLNI

-78 SCTATYGG
+78 SCNATYGG
-86 GGGSISVANDS
+86 GGGSISVASDS

-115 ATDGVIFSTA
+115 ATDGVIYGTE

-138 TVNNEAAGSSTGN
+138 TVKNEAAGSNTGN
-151 NSSAGTTGGNSAGTG
+151 
-166 SNNNTG
+166 NNNTG
-172 SNTNTAAL
+172 SNTNAAAL
-180 SADNSLKAL
+180 SADNSLKTL

-204 TKYTATVDNSV
+204 TKYTAAVDNSV

-244 NVVKI
+244 NVVQI

-262 ITVTRQAAGNAG
+262 ITVTRQAAG
-274 TTGCETT
+274 TTGSETT
-281 TTGGENGDSENG
+281 TTGGENGDDGNG
-293 DAETPEDTE
+293 DSETPEDTE
-302 EVPATETP
+302 EVDTTETSVS
-310 ASQADV
+310 AADV
-316 VINDTTYHISDS
+316 VINNTTYHIADN

-342 VQFRGTECRGLTFNK
+342 VNFRGAECRGLTFDK

-362 IYLETDNVDSTI
+362 IYLETDNVDATT

-389 FMKFTSGES
+389 FMKFTAGES

-410 VLPDSY
+410 VLPESY
-416 VQVSLQMPES
+416 VQVSLQMPEN

-433 LPAAE
+433 LPVE
-438 GEEASDF
+438 DGEEASDF
-445 YVFYAVNQDGTEGWY
+445 YIFYGVNQDGTEGWY

-486 LAELQSEYDELSR
+486 LAALQSEYDELSK

-512 AVIIFVLAVA
+512 AVLIFVLAIA
-522 VVIGLNII
+522 VVVILNIML
-530 FFGRKKKG
+530 FGRKKKG
-538 KDELIEDDNVE
+538 KDELSEDDDPE
-549 LEDAEYDEDTDEDL
+549 LDEPEDEDDEAN
-563 DEDEVE
+563 EE
-569 DTENDKKHFFGKFHG
+569 TETEKKPLLGKFHG
-584 LRKKRNNADDFLM
+584 FRKKEKN
-597 DEDED
+597 EDE
-602 FSENQIKKN
+602 
-611 STQADITIIGTQPEI
+611 
-626 SQEKTIDLVLDEPS
+626 
-640 QEKTKKAEKIESE
+640 
-653 RAKVKET
+653 
-660 KDAEDDDYFDDEEE
+660 DDYFDDEEE

-691 YEDEFP
+691 YEDEIP
-697 APVKKTVTEQT
+697 STSEKSVTEEK
-708 SEKKSSEENQKTQP
+708 SEKKSSTENEKMDVPQ
-722 EKNETSVKKEK
+722 KNETSVKNEK
-733 GLEVFDL
+733 GMEVFDL

>member
-21 PQMHAQAASGKTTI
+21 PQMHAKAASGKTTI
-35 AVSSGSINI
+35 AVSAGSLNI

-78 SCTATYGG
+78 SCNATYGG
-86 GGGSISVANDS
+86 GGGSISVASDS

-115 ATDGVIFSTA
+115 ATDGVIYGTE

-138 TVNNEAAGSSTGN
+138 TVKNEAAGSNTGN
-151 NSSAGTTGGNSAGTG
+151 NSSAGNNGSSGSNGNAGNGSSSGTG

-172 SNTNTAAL
+172 SNTAAL

-234 TGNTNLAVGA
+234 TGNTNLAVGT

-262 ITVTRQAAGNAG
+262 ITVTRQAAG
-274 TTGCETT
+274 TTGSETT
-281 TTGGENGDSENG
+281 TTGGENGDDGNG
-293 DAETPEDTE
+293 DSETPEDTE
-302 EVPATETP
+302 EVDATETP
-310 ASQADV
+310 VLAADV
-316 VINDTTYHISDS
+316 VINNTTYHIADN

-342 VQFRGTECRGLTFNK
+342 VNFRGAECRGLTFNK

-362 IYLETDNVDSTI
+362 IYLETDNVDATT

-389 FMKFTSGES
+389 FMKFTAGES

-486 LAELQSEYDELSR
+486 LAALQSEYDELSK

-512 AVIIFVLAVA
+512 AVLIFVLAIA
-522 VVIGLNII
+522 VVIILNIVL
-530 FFGRKKKG
+530 FGRKKKG
-538 KDELIEDDNVE
+538 KDELLEDDDSENE
-549 LEDAEYDEDTDEDL
+549 ESEYESDE
-563 DEDEVE
+563 EDEFVE
-569 DTENDKKHFFGKFHG
+569 KSPEAPMKNAEN
-584 LRKKRNNADDFLM
+584 
-597 DEDED
+597 
-602 FSENQIKKN
+602 
-611 STQADITIIGTQPEI
+611 
-626 SQEKTIDLVLDEPS
+626 
-640 QEKTKKAEKIESE
+640 TKKASKAGQTARTNKAGKPKKAE
-653 RAKVKET
+653 ET
-660 KDAEDDDYFDDEEE
+660 EEAQEFEEDEDDYFDDEEE

-691 YEDEFP
+691 YEDEIP
-697 APVKKTVTEQT
+697 SPSKKPVTEET
-708 SEKKSSEENQKTQP
+708 SEKESSTENVKMDEQQ
-722 EKNETSVKKEK
+722 KNETSIKNEK

>member
-21 PQMHAQAASGKTTI
+21 PQMHVKAASGKTTI
-35 AVSSGSINI
+35 AMSASSLNI

-51 AKALSASGDSA
+51 AKALSSSGESA
-62 YANMVLTYDAG
+62 FANMVLTYDAS

-78 SCTATYGG
+78 SCTTTYGG
-86 GGGSISVANDS
+86 GGGSISVAYDS

-115 ATDGVIFSTA
+115 ATDGVVSSSA

-138 TVNNEAAGSSTGN
+138 TVKND
-151 NSSAGTTGGNSAGTG
+151 
-166 SNNNTG
+166 
-172 SNTNTAAL
+172 AAL

-204 TKYTATVDNSV
+204 TKYTAAVDNSV

-234 TGNTNLAVGA
+234 TGNTNLAVGT

-262 ITVTRQAAGNAG
+262 ITVTRQAAGNSGSAAA
-274 TTGCETT
+274 
-281 TTGGENGDSENG
+281 TTGGENGDSGNG
-293 DAETPEDTE
+293 DDGNDDSGDPGDTE
-302 EVPATETP
+302 EVDATETP
-310 ASQADV
+310 VPTADV
-316 VINDTTYHISDS
+316 VINNTTYHIADN

-342 VQFRGTECRGLTFNK
+342 VNFRGAECRGLTFNK

-362 IYLETDNVDSTI
+362 IYLETDNVDATT

-389 FMKFTSGES
+389 FMKFTAGEN
-398 SYVIPL
+398 SYAIPL

-410 VLPDSY
+410 VLPESY
-416 VQVSLQMPES
+416 VQVSLQMPEN

-433 LPAAE
+433 LPAE
-438 GEEASDF
+438 DGEEAPDF
-445 YVFYAVNQDGTEGWY
+445 YIFYGVNQDGTEGWY

-486 LAELQSEYDELSR
+486 LAALQSEYDELSK

-512 AVIIFVLAVA
+512 AVIIFVLAIA
-522 VVIGLNII
+522 VVVILNIML
-530 FFGRKKKG
+530 FGRKKKG
-538 KDELIEDDNVE
+538 KDELLEDDNVE
-549 LEDAEYDEDTDEDL
+549 LEDAEYDEDI

-569 DTENDKKHFFGKFHG
+569 DTETDKKPLFGKFHG
-584 LRKKRNNADDFLM
+584 FRKKEDDSLL
-597 DEDED
+597 DEGD
-602 FSENQIKKN
+602 
-611 STQADITIIGTQPEI
+611 EI

-674 YIEEEHP
+674 YIEEDHP

-697 APVKKTVTEQT
+697 TPVKKTVTEQT
-708 SEKKSSEENQKTQP
+708 SEQKSSDEDQKTQP
-722 EKNETSVKKEK
+722 QENETSVKKEK

>member
-21 PQMHAQAASGKTTI
+21 PQMHAKAASGKTTI
-35 AVSSGSINI
+35 AVSAGSLNI

-78 SCTATYGG
+78 SCNATYGG
-86 GGGSISVANDS
+86 GGGSISVASDS

-115 ATDGVIFSTA
+115 ATDGVIYGTE

-138 TVNNEAAGSSTGN
+138 TVKNEAAGSNTGN
-151 NSSAGTTGGNSAGTG
+151 
-166 SNNNTG
+166 NNNTG

-244 NVVKI
+244 NVVQI

-262 ITVTRQAAGNAG
+262 ITVTRQAAG
-274 TTGCETT
+274 TTGSETT
-281 TTGGENGDSENG
+281 TTGGENGDDGNVDS
-293 DAETPEDTE
+293 ETPEDTE
-302 EVPATETP
+302 EVDTTETP
-310 ASQADV
+310 VSAADV
-316 VINDTTYHISDS
+316 VINNTTYHIADN
-328 FTEEQIPADFTEAT
+328 FTEEQIPSDFTEAT
-342 VQFRGTECRGLTFNK
+342 VNFRGAECRGLTFNK

-362 IYLETDNVDSTI
+362 IYLETDNVDATT

-389 FMKFTSGES
+389 FMKFTAGES
-398 SYVIPL
+398 SYAIPL

-410 VLPDSY
+410 VLPESY
-416 VQVSLQMPES
+416 VQVSLQMTEN

-433 LPAAE
+433 LPAE
-438 GEEASDF
+438 DGEEASDF
-445 YVFYAVNQDGTEGWY
+445 YGVNQDGTEGWY

-486 LAELQSEYDELSR
+486 LAALQSEYDELSK

-512 AVIIFVLAVA
+512 AVLIFVLAIA
-522 VVIGLNII
+522 VVIILNIVL
-530 FFGRKKKG
+530 FGRKKKG
-538 KDELIEDDNVE
+538 KDEL
-549 LEDAEYDEDTDEDL
+549 LEDNDSENEESEYESDE
-563 DEDEVE
+563 EDEFVE
-569 DTENDKKHFFGKFHG
+569 KSPEAPMKNAEN
-584 LRKKRNNADDFLM
+584 
-597 DEDED
+597 
-602 FSENQIKKN
+602 
-611 STQADITIIGTQPEI
+611 
-626 SQEKTIDLVLDEPS
+626 
-640 QEKTKKAEKIESE
+640 TKKASKAGQTARTNKAGKPKKAE
-653 RAKVKET
+653 ET
-660 KDAEDDDYFDDEEE
+660 EEAQEFEEDEDDYFDDEEE

-691 YEDEFP
+691 YEDEIP
-697 APVKKTVTEQT
+697 SPSKKPVTEEM
-708 SEKKSSEENQKTQP
+708 SEKKSPIENEKMDVPQ
-722 EKNETSVKKEK
+722 KNEK
-733 GLEVFDL
+733 GMEVFDL

>member
-21 PQMHAQAASGKTTI
+21 PQMHAKAASGKTTI
-35 AVSSGSINI
+35 AVSAGSLNI

-78 SCTATYGG
+78 SCNATYGG
-86 GGGSISVANDS
+86 GGGSISVASDS

-115 ATDGVIFSTA
+115 ATDGVIYGTE

-138 TVNNEAAGSSTGN
+138 TVKNEAAGSNTGN
-151 NSSAGTTGGNSAGTG
+151 
-166 SNNNTG
+166 NNNTG

-215 TSIAVSAT
+215 TSIAASAT

-244 NVVKI
+244 NVVQI

-262 ITVTRQAAGNAG
+262 ITVTRQAAG
-274 TTGCETT
+274 TTGSETT
-281 TTGGENGDSENG
+281 TTGGENGDDGNVDS
-293 DAETPEDTE
+293 ETPEDTE
-302 EVPATETP
+302 EVDTTETP
-310 ASQADV
+310 VSAADV
-316 VINDTTYHISDS
+316 VINNTTYHIADN
-328 FTEEQIPADFTEAT
+328 FTEEQIPSDFTEAT
-342 VQFRGTECRGLTFNK
+342 VNFRGAECRGLTFNK

-362 IYLETDNVDSTI
+362 IYLETDNVDATT

-389 FMKFTSGES
+389 FMKFTAGES
-398 SYVIPL
+398 SYAIPL

-410 VLPDSY
+410 VLPESY
-416 VQVSLQMPES
+416 VQVSLQMPEN

-433 LPAAE
+433 LPAE
-438 GEEASDF
+438 DGEEASDF
-445 YVFYAVNQDGTEGWY
+445 YIFYGVNQDGTEGWY

-486 LAELQSEYDELSR
+486 LAALQSEYDELSK

-512 AVIIFVLAVA
+512 AVLIFVLAIA
-522 VVIGLNII
+522 VVIILNIVL
-530 FFGRKKKG
+530 FGRKKKG
-538 KDELIEDDNVE
+538 KDEL
-549 LEDAEYDEDTDEDL
+549 LEDNDSENEESEYESDE
-563 DEDEVE
+563 EDEFVE
-569 DTENDKKHFFGKFHG
+569 KSPEAPMKNAEN
-584 LRKKRNNADDFLM
+584 
-597 DEDED
+597 
-602 FSENQIKKN
+602 
-611 STQADITIIGTQPEI
+611 
-626 SQEKTIDLVLDEPS
+626 
-640 QEKTKKAEKIESE
+640 TKKASKAGQTARTNKAGKPKKAE
-653 RAKVKET
+653 ET
-660 KDAEDDDYFDDEEE
+660 EEAQEFEEDEDDYFDDEEE

-691 YEDEFP
+691 YEDEIP
-697 APVKKTVTEQT
+697 SPSKKPVTEEM
-708 SEKKSSEENQKTQP
+708 SEKKSPIENEKMDVPQ
-722 EKNETSVKKEK
+722 KNEK
-733 GLEVFDL
+733 GMEVFDL

>member
-21 PQMHAQAASGKTTI
+21 PQMHAKAASGKTTI
-35 AVSSGSINI
+35 AVSAGSLNI

-78 SCTATYGG
+78 SCNATYGG
-86 GGGSISVANDS
+86 GGGSISVASDS

-115 ATDGVIFSTA
+115 ATDGVIYGTE

-138 TVNNEAAGSSTGN
+138 TVKNEAAGSNTGN
-151 NSSAGTTGGNSAGTG
+151 
-166 SNNNTG
+166 NNNTG

-223 PVNEKATIESV
+223 PVTEKATIESV

-244 NVVKI
+244 NVVQI

-262 ITVTRQAAGNAG
+262 ITVTRQAAG
-274 TTGCETT
+274 TTGSETT
-281 TTGGENGDSENG
+281 TTGGENGDDGNVDS
-293 DAETPEDTE
+293 ETPEDTE
-302 EVPATETP
+302 EVDTTETP
-310 ASQADV
+310 VSAADV
-316 VINDTTYHISDS
+316 VINNTTYHIADN
-328 FTEEQIPADFTEAT
+328 FTEEQIPSDFTEAT
-342 VQFRGTECRGLTFNK
+342 VNFRGAECRGLTFNK

-362 IYLETDNVDSTI
+362 IYLETDNVDATT

-389 FMKFTSGES
+389 FMKFTAGES
-398 SYVIPL
+398 SYAIPL

-410 VLPDSY
+410 VLPESY
-416 VQVSLQMPES
+416 VQVSLQMPEN

-433 LPAAE
+433 LPAE
-438 GEEASDF
+438 DGEEASDF
-445 YVFYAVNQDGTEGWY
+445 YIFYGVNQDGTEGWY

-486 LAELQSEYDELSR
+486 LAALQSEYDELSK

-512 AVIIFVLAVA
+512 AVLIFVLAIA
-522 VVIGLNII
+522 VVIILNIVL
-530 FFGRKKKG
+530 FGRKKKG
-538 KDELIEDDNVE
+538 KDEL
-549 LEDAEYDEDTDEDL
+549 LEDNDSENEESEYESDE
-563 DEDEVE
+563 EDEFVE
-569 DTENDKKHFFGKFHG
+569 KSPEAPMKNAEN
-584 LRKKRNNADDFLM
+584 
-597 DEDED
+597 
-602 FSENQIKKN
+602 
-611 STQADITIIGTQPEI
+611 
-626 SQEKTIDLVLDEPS
+626 
-640 QEKTKKAEKIESE
+640 TKKASKAGQTARTNKAGKPKKAE
-653 RAKVKET
+653 ET
-660 KDAEDDDYFDDEEE
+660 EEAQEFEEDEDDYFDDEEE

-691 YEDEFP
+691 YEDEIP
-697 APVKKTVTEQT
+697 SPSKKPVTEEM
-708 SEKKSSEENQKTQP
+708 SEKKSPIENEKMDVPQ
-722 EKNETSVKKEK
+722 KNEK
-733 GLEVFDL
+733 GMEVFDL

>member
-21 PQMHAQAASGKTTI
+21 PQMHAKAASGKTTI
-35 AVSSGSINI
+35 AVSAGSLNI

-78 SCTATYGG
+78 SCNATYGG
-86 GGGSISVANDS
+86 GGGSISVASDS

-115 ATDGVIFSTA
+115 ATDGVIYGTE

-138 TVNNEAAGSSTGN
+138 TVKNEAAGSNTGN
-151 NSSAGTTGGNSAGTG
+151 NS
-166 SNNNTG
+166 NTG

-244 NVVKI
+244 NVVQI

-262 ITVTRQAAGNAG
+262 ITVTRQAAG
-274 TTGCETT
+274 TTGSETT
-281 TTGGENGDSENG
+281 TTGSENG
-293 DAETPEDTE
+293 DDGNGDSETPEDTE
-302 EVPATETP
+302 EVDTTETP
-310 ASQADV
+310 VSAADV
-316 VINDTTYHISDS
+316 VINNTTYHIADN

-342 VQFRGTECRGLTFNK
+342 VNFRGTECRGLTFDK

-362 IYLETDNVDSTI
+362 IYLETDNVDATT

-389 FMKFTSGES
+389 FMKFTAGES

-410 VLPDSY
+410 VLPESY
-416 VQVSLQMPES
+416 VQVSLQMPEN

-433 LPAAE
+433 LPVE
-438 GEEASDF
+438 DGEEASDF
-445 YVFYAVNQDGTEGWY
+445 YIFYGVNQDGTEGWY

-486 LAELQSEYDELSR
+486 LAALQSEYDELSK

-512 AVIIFVLAVA
+512 AVLIFVLAIA
-522 VVIGLNII
+522 VVIILNIVL
-530 FFGRKKKG
+530 FGRKKKG
-538 KDELIEDDNVE
+538 KDEL
-549 LEDAEYDEDTDEDL
+549 LEDNDSENEESEYESDE
-563 DEDEVE
+563 EDEFVE
-569 DTENDKKHFFGKFHG
+569 KSPEAPMKNAEN
-584 LRKKRNNADDFLM
+584 
-597 DEDED
+597 
-602 FSENQIKKN
+602 
-611 STQADITIIGTQPEI
+611 
-626 SQEKTIDLVLDEPS
+626 
-640 QEKTKKAEKIESE
+640 TKKASKAGQTARTNKAGKPKKAE
-653 RAKVKET
+653 ET
-660 KDAEDDDYFDDEEE
+660 EEAQEFEEDEDDYFDDEEE

-691 YEDEFP
+691 YEDEIP
-697 APVKKTVTEQT
+697 SQSKKPVTEET
-708 SEKKSSEENQKTQP
+708 SEKESSTENVKMDEQQ
-722 EKNETSVKKEK
+722 KNETSIKNEK

>member
-21 PQMHAQAASGKTTI
+21 PQMHVQAASGKTTI
-35 AVSSGSINI
+35 AVSASSLNI

-51 AKALSASGDSA
+51 AKALGASGESA
-62 YANMVLTYDAG
+62 YANMVLTYDAS

-97 FSVTLKAISAG
+97 FSVTLKAIAAG
-108 KASISLS
+108 KASLSLS

-125 EELDSMAGSSTSV
+125 EELESMAGSSTSV
-138 TVNNEAAGSSTGN
+138 TVNNEASE
-151 NSSAGTTGGNSAGTG
+151 
-166 SNNNTG
+166 
-172 SNTNTAAL
+172 

-244 NVVKI
+244 NVVQI

-262 ITVTRQAAGNAG
+262 ITVTRQAAG
-274 TTGCETT
+274 TTGSETT
-281 TTGGENGDSENG
+281 ATGGENGDDGNG
-293 DAETPEDTE
+293 DSETPEDTE
-302 EVPATETP
+302 EVDTTETQVS
-310 ASQADV
+310 AADV
-316 VINDTTYHISDS
+316 VINNTTYHIADN
-328 FTEEQIPADFTEAT
+328 FTEEQIPADFIEAT
-342 VQFRGTECRGLTFNK
+342 VNFRGTECRGLTFDK

-362 IYLETDNVDSTI
+362 IYLETDNVDATT

-389 FMKFTSGES
+389 FMKFTAGES

-410 VLPDSY
+410 VLPESY
-416 VQVSLQMPES
+416 VQVSLQMPEN

-433 LPAAE
+433 LPVE
-438 GEEASDF
+438 DGEEASDF
-445 YVFYAVNQDGTEGWY
+445 YIFYGVNQDGTEGWY

-486 LAELQSEYDELSR
+486 LAALQSEYDELSK

-512 AVIIFVLAVA
+512 AVLIFVLAIA
-522 VVIGLNII
+522 VVIILNIVL
-530 FFGRKKKG
+530 FGRKKKG
-538 KDELIEDDNVE
+538 KDELLDDDDSENE
-549 LEDAEYDEDTDEDL
+549 ESEYESDE
-563 DEDEVE
+563 EDEFVE
-569 DTENDKKHFFGKFHG
+569 KFPEAPMKNAEN
-584 LRKKRNNADDFLM
+584 
-597 DEDED
+597 
-602 FSENQIKKN
+602 
-611 STQADITIIGTQPEI
+611 
-626 SQEKTIDLVLDEPS
+626 
-640 QEKTKKAEKIESE
+640 TKKASKAGQTARTNKAGKPKKAE
-653 RAKVKET
+653 ET
-660 KDAEDDDYFDDEEE
+660 EEAQEFEEDEDDYFDDEEE

-691 YEDEFP
+691 YEDEIP
-697 APVKKTVTEQT
+697 SPSKKPVTEEM
-708 SEKKSSEENQKTQP
+708 SEKKSPIENEKMDVPQ
-722 EKNETSVKKEK
+722 KNEK
-733 GLEVFDL
+733 GMEVFDL

>member
-21 PQMHAQAASGKTTI
+21 PQMHAKAASGKTTI
-35 AVSSGSINI
+35 AVSASSLNI

-78 SCTATYGG
+78 SCNATYGG
-86 GGGSISVANDS
+86 GGGSISVASDS

-115 ATDGVIFSTA
+115 ATDGVIYGTE

-138 TVNNEAAGSSTGN
+138 TVKNEAAGSNGN
-151 NSSAGTTGGNSAGTG
+151 AGNGSSSGTG

-172 SNTNTAAL
+172 SNTAAL

-223 PVNEKATIESV
+223 PVNEKATVESV

-262 ITVTRQAAGNAG
+262 ITVTRQAAG
-274 TTGCETT
+274 TTGSETT
-281 TTGGENGDSENG
+281 TTGGENGDSGNG

-302 EVPATETP
+302 EVPATEAP
-310 ASQADV
+310 ASQAEV
-316 VINDTTYHISDS
+316 VINDTAYHISDS
-328 FTEEQIPADFTEAT
+328 FTEEQIPADFTEAA
-342 VQFRGTECRGLTFNK
+342 VQFRGTECRGLSFNK
-357 GTISL
+357 GMISL

-374 GRFFIYDETRDVVYD
+374 GRFFIYDETRDVIYD
-389 FMKFTSGES
+389 FMKFTAGES

-486 LAELQSEYDELSR
+486 LAALQSEYDELSK

-512 AVIIFVLAVA
+512 AVIIFVLAIA
-522 VVIGLNII
+522 VVVILNIML
-530 FFGRKKKG
+530 FGRKKKG
-538 KDELIEDDNVE
+538 KDELSEDNDPELDEPENEDDEANE
-549 LEDAEYDEDTDEDL
+549 E
-563 DEDEVE
+563 
-569 DTENDKKHFFGKFHG
+569 TETEKKPFLGKFHG
-584 LRKKRNNADDFLM
+584 FRKKEKN
-597 DEDED
+597 EDE
-602 FSENQIKKN
+602 
-611 STQADITIIGTQPEI
+611 
-626 SQEKTIDLVLDEPS
+626 
-640 QEKTKKAEKIESE
+640 
-653 RAKVKET
+653 
-660 KDAEDDDYFDDEEE
+660 DDYFDDEEE
-674 YIEEEHP
+674 YIEEDHP

-691 YEDEFP
+691 YEDEIP
-697 APVKKTVTEQT
+697 STSEKSVTEEK
-708 SEKKSSEENQKTQP
+708 SEKKSSTENEKMDVPQ
-722 EKNETSVKKEK
+722 KNETSVKNEK
-733 GLEVFDL
+733 GMEVFDL

>member
-21 PQMHAQAASGKTTI
+21 PQMHAKAASGKTTI
-35 AVSSGSINI
+35 AVSAGSLNI

-51 AKALSASGDSA
+51 AKAFSASGDSA

-78 SCTATYGG
+78 SCNATYGG
-86 GGGSISVANDS
+86 GGGSISVASDS

-115 ATDGVIFSTA
+115 ATDGVIYGTE

-138 TVNNEAAGSSTGN
+138 TVKNEAAGSNGN
-151 NSSAGTTGGNSAGTG
+151 AGNGSSSGTG

-262 ITVTRQAAGNAG
+262 ITVTRQAAG
-274 TTGCETT
+274 TTGSETT
-281 TTGGENGDSENG
+281 TTGGENGDNGNG
-293 DAETPEDTE
+293 DSETPEDTE
-302 EVPATETP
+302 EVDTTETP
-310 ASQADV
+310 VPAADV
-316 VINDTTYHISDS
+316 VINNTTYHIADN

-342 VQFRGTECRGLTFNK
+342 VHFRGAECRGLTFNK

-362 IYLETDNVDSTI
+362 IYLETDNVDATT

-389 FMKFTSGES
+389 FMKFTAGES
-398 SYVIPL
+398 SYAIPL

-410 VLPDSY
+410 VLPESY
-416 VQVSLQMPES
+416 VQVSLQMPEN

-433 LPAAE
+433 LPVE
-438 GEEASDF
+438 DGEETSDF
-445 YVFYAVNQDGTEGWY
+445 YIFYGVNQDGTEGWY

-486 LAELQSEYDELSR
+486 LAALQSEYDELSK

-512 AVIIFVLAVA
+512 AVIIFVLAIA
-522 VVIGLNII
+522 VVIILNIVL
-530 FFGRKKKG
+530 FGRKKKG
-538 KDELIEDDNVE
+538 KDELLEDDDSENE
-549 LEDAEYDEDTDEDL
+549 ESEYESDE
-563 DEDEVE
+563 EDEE
-569 DTENDKKHFFGKFHG
+569 NEETENEKKSLFGKFHG
-584 LRKKRNNADDFLM
+584 FRKKEKNEDDFLM
-597 DEDED
+597 DED
-602 FSENQIKKN
+602 N
-611 STQADITIIGTQPEI
+611 
-626 SQEKTIDLVLDEPS
+626 EKTE
-640 QEKTKKAEKIESE
+640 
-653 RAKVKET
+653 ET
-660 KDAEDDDYFDDEEE
+660 KEEQEFDGDEDAYFDDEEE
-674 YIEEEHP
+674 YIEEDHP

-691 YEDEFP
+691 YEDEIP
-697 APVKKTVTEQT
+697 SPSKKPVTEEM
-708 SEKKSSEENQKTQP
+708 SEKKSSTENEKMDVPQ
-722 EKNETSVKKEK
+722 KNEK
-733 GLEVFDL
+733 GMEVFDL

>member
-21 PQMHAQAASGKTTI
+21 PQMHAKAASGKTTI
-35 AVSSGSINI
+35 AVSVGSLNI

-78 SCTATYGG
+78 SCNATYGG
-86 GGGSISVANDS
+86 GGGSISVASDS

-115 ATDGVIFSTA
+115 ATDGVIYGTE

-138 TVNNEAAGSSTGN
+138 TVKNEAAGSNTGN
-151 NSSAGTTGGNSAGTG
+151 
-166 SNNNTG
+166 NNNTG

-262 ITVTRQAAGNAG
+262 ITVTRQAAG
-274 TTGCETT
+274 TTGSETT
-281 TTGGENGDSENG
+281 TTGGENGDDGNG
-293 DAETPEDTE
+293 DSETPEDTE
-302 EVPATETP
+302 EVDATETP
-310 ASQADV
+310 VPAADV
-316 VINDTTYHISDS
+316 VINNTTYHIADN

-342 VQFRGTECRGLTFNK
+342 VNFRGTECRGLTFDK

-362 IYLETDNVDSTI
+362 IYLETDNVDATT

-389 FMKFTSGES
+389 FMKFTAGES

-410 VLPDSY
+410 VLPESY
-416 VQVSLQMPES
+416 VQVSLQMPEN

-433 LPAAE
+433 LPAE
-438 GEEASDF
+438 DGEEASDF
-445 YVFYAVNQDGTEGWY
+445 YIFYGVNQDGTEGWY

-486 LAELQSEYDELSR
+486 LAALQSEYDELSK

-512 AVIIFVLAVA
+512 AVLIFVLAIA
-522 VVIGLNII
+522 VVIILNIVL
-530 FFGRKKKG
+530 FGRKKKG
-538 KDELIEDDNVE
+538 KDELLEDDNVE
-549 LEDAEYDEDTDEDL
+549 LEDAEYDEDI

-569 DTENDKKHFFGKFHG
+569 DTETDKKPLFGKFHG
-584 LRKKRNNADDFLM
+584 FRKKEDDSLL
-597 DEDED
+597 DEGD
-602 FSENQIKKN
+602 
-611 STQADITIIGTQPEI
+611 EI

-674 YIEEEHP
+674 YIEEDHP

-691 YEDEFP
+691 YEDEIP

-708 SEKKSSEENQKTQP
+708 SEQKSSEEDQKTQP

>member
-21 PQMHAQAASGKTTI
+21 PQMHAKAASGKTTI
-35 AVSSGSINI
+35 AVSVGSLNI

-78 SCTATYGG
+78 SCNATYGG
-86 GGGSISVANDS
+86 GGGSISVASDS

-115 ATDGVIFSTA
+115 ATDGVIYGTE

-138 TVNNEAAGSSTGN
+138 TVKNEAAGSNTGN
-151 NSSAGTTGGNSAGTG
+151 
-166 SNNNTG
+166 NNNTG

-262 ITVTRQAAGNAG
+262 ITVTRQAAG
-274 TTGCETT
+274 TTGSETT
-281 TTGGENGDSENG
+281 TTGGENGDDGNG
-293 DAETPEDTE
+293 DSETPEDTE
-302 EVPATETP
+302 EVDTTETP
-310 ASQADV
+310 VSAADV
-316 VINDTTYHISDS
+316 VINNTTYHIADN

-342 VQFRGTECRGLTFNK
+342 VNFRGTECRGLTFDK

-362 IYLETDNVDSTI
+362 IYLETDNVDATT

-389 FMKFTSGES
+389 FMKFTAGES

-410 VLPDSY
+410 VLPESY
-416 VQVSLQMPES
+416 VQVSLQMPEN

-433 LPAAE
+433 LPVE
-438 GEEASDF
+438 DGEEASDF
-445 YVFYAVNQDGTEGWY
+445 YIFYGVNQDGTEGWY

-486 LAELQSEYDELSR
+486 LAALQSQYDELSK

-512 AVIIFVLAVA
+512 AVLIFVLAIA
-522 VVIGLNII
+522 VVIILNIVL
-530 FFGRKKKG
+530 FGRKKKG
-538 KDELIEDDNVE
+538 KDELLEDDNVE
-549 LEDAEYDEDTDEDL
+549 LEDAEYDEDI

-569 DTENDKKHFFGKFHG
+569 DTETDKKPLFGKFHG
-584 LRKKRNNADDFLM
+584 FRKKEDDSLL
-597 DEDED
+597 DEGD
-602 FSENQIKKN
+602 
-611 STQADITIIGTQPEI
+611 EI

-674 YIEEEHP
+674 YIEEDHP

-691 YEDEFP
+691 YEDEIP

-708 SEKKSSEENQKTQP
+708 SEQKSSEEDQKTQP

>member
-115 ATDGVIFSTA
+115 ATDGVIYGTE

-138 TVNNEAAGSSTGN
+138 TVKNEAVGSS
-151 NSSAGTTGGNSAGTG
+151 TG

-274 TTGCETT
+274 TTGGETT

-328 FTEEQIPADFTEAT
+328 FTEEQIPADFTEAA

-486 LAELQSEYDELSR
+486 LAALQSEYDELSK

-538 KDELIEDDNVE
+538 KDELLEDDNVE

-584 LRKKRNNADDFLM
+584 LRKKRNNADDYLM

-626 SQEKTIDLVLDEPS
+626 RQEKTIDLVLDEPS

-691 YEDEFP
+691 YEDEIP
-697 APVKKTVTEQT
+697 TPVKKTVTEQT
-708 SEKKSSEENQKTQP
+708 SEQKSSEEDQKTQP

>member
-21 PQMHAQAASGKTTI
+21 PQMHAKAASGKTTI
-35 AVSSGSINI
+35 AVSASSLNI

-138 TVNNEAAGSSTGN
+138 TVKNEAVGSS
-151 NSSAGTTGGNSAGTG
+151 TG

-274 TTGCETT
+274 TTGGETT

-389 FMKFTSGES
+389 FMKFTAGES

-486 LAELQSEYDELSR
+486 LAALQSEYDELSR

-538 KDELIEDDNVE
+538 KDELSEDDDPE
-549 LEDAEYDEDTDEDL
+549 LDEPEDEDDEAN
-563 DEDEVE
+563 EE
-569 DTENDKKHFFGKFHG
+569 TETEKKPFLGKFHG
-584 LRKKRNNADDFLM
+584 FRKKEKN
-597 DEDED
+597 EDE
-602 FSENQIKKN
+602 
-611 STQADITIIGTQPEI
+611 
-626 SQEKTIDLVLDEPS
+626 
-640 QEKTKKAEKIESE
+640 
-653 RAKVKET
+653 
-660 KDAEDDDYFDDEEE
+660 DDYFDDEEE

-691 YEDEFP
+691 YEDEIP
-697 APVKKTVTEQT
+697 STSEKSVTEEK
-708 SEKKSSEENQKTQP
+708 SEKKSSTENEKMDVPQ
-722 EKNETSVKKEK
+722 KNETSVKNEK
-733 GLEVFDL
+733 GMEVFDL

>member
-21 PQMHAQAASGKTTI
+21 PQMHAKAASGKTTI
-35 AVSSGSINI
+35 AVSAGSLNI

-78 SCTATYGG
+78 SCNATYGG
-86 GGGSISVANDS
+86 GGGSISVASDS

-115 ATDGVIFSTA
+115 ATDGVIYGTE

-138 TVNNEAAGSSTGN
+138 TVKNEAAGSNTGN
-151 NSSAGTTGGNSAGTG
+151 
-166 SNNNTG
+166 NNNTG

-244 NVVKI
+244 NVVQI

-262 ITVTRQAAGNAG
+262 ITVTRQAAG
-274 TTGCETT
+274 TTGSETT
-281 TTGGENGDSENG
+281 TTGGENGDDGNVDS
-293 DAETPEDTE
+293 ETPEDTE
-302 EVPATETP
+302 EVDTTETP
-310 ASQADV
+310 VSAADV
-316 VINDTTYHISDS
+316 VINNTTYHIADN
-328 FTEEQIPADFTEAT
+328 FTEEQIPSDFTEAT
-342 VQFRGTECRGLTFNK
+342 VNFRGAECRGLTFNK

-362 IYLETDNVDSTI
+362 IYLETDNVDATT

-389 FMKFTSGES
+389 FMKFTAGES
-398 SYVIPL
+398 SYAIPL

-410 VLPDSY
+410 VLPESY
-416 VQVSLQMPES
+416 VQVSLQMPEN

-433 LPAAE
+433 LPAGD

-445 YVFYAVNQDGTEGWY
+445 YIFYGVNQDGTEGWY

-486 LAELQSEYDELSR
+486 LAALQSEYDELSK

-512 AVIIFVLAVA
+512 AVLIFVLAIA
-522 VVIGLNII
+522 VVIILNIVL
-530 FFGRKKKG
+530 FGRKKKG
-538 KDELIEDDNVE
+538 KDEL
-549 LEDAEYDEDTDEDL
+549 LEDNDSENEESEYESDE
-563 DEDEVE
+563 EDEFVE
-569 DTENDKKHFFGKFHG
+569 KSPEAPMKNAEN
-584 LRKKRNNADDFLM
+584 
-597 DEDED
+597 
-602 FSENQIKKN
+602 
-611 STQADITIIGTQPEI
+611 
-626 SQEKTIDLVLDEPS
+626 
-640 QEKTKKAEKIESE
+640 TKKASKAGQTARTNKAGKPKKAE
-653 RAKVKET
+653 ET
-660 KDAEDDDYFDDEEE
+660 EEAQEFEEDEDDYFDDEEE

-691 YEDEFP
+691 YEDEIP
-697 APVKKTVTEQT
+697 SPSKKPVTEEM
-708 SEKKSSEENQKTQP
+708 SEKKSPIENEKMDVPQ
-722 EKNETSVKKEK
+722 KNEK
-733 GLEVFDL
+733 GMEVFDL